1 MVASS
6 AARLLGNSK
15 LDVGKK
21 RKESIV
27 SEQGKSFFERL
38 LSSED
43 HFGER
48 DKVREYIIHRLK
60 EGANLREVIQEEYVV
75 RNSTQAERDEI
86 VRDPRVVRKS
96 REGLE
101 QDFESEELIPEHPT
115 RVSKAHGDECP

>member
-1 MVASS
+1 M
-6 AARLLGNSK
+6 
-15 LDVGKK
+15 
-21 RKESIV
+21 

-75 RNSTQAERDEI
+75 HNSTQAERDEI

-101 QDFESEELIPEHPT
+101 DFESLELIPEHST
-115 RVSKAHGDECP
+115 RASKAHGDECP